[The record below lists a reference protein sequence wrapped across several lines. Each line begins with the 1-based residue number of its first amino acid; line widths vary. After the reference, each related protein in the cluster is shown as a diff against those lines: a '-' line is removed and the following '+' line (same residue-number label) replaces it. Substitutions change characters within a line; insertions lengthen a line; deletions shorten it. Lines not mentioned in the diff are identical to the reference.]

1 MTKRRAIVMT
11 PDGLA
16 ELPVGDSL
24 EGVGGSEGALAP
36 VTTSIDATVIPPFV
50 GTRRRTFSS
59 PRQFT
64 KGALTVDTVASS
76 PIVVAFLKN
85 GEFEASLTLQAL
97 ERFVVMPV
105 DISVNTGDYLTMSID
120 GGTFTG
126 LFVELM

>member
-1 MTKRRAIVMT
+1 MTKRRALVLV
-11 PDGLA
+11 DGLYT

-24 EGVGGSEGALAP
+24 EGAGGSGGALAP

-50 GTRRRTFSS
+50 GTRRRSFSA

-76 PIVVAFLKN
+76 PVVVAFLKN
-85 GEFEASLTLQAL
+85 GEFAASLTLPAF
-97 ERFVVMPV
+97 EHFVMMPV
-105 DISVNTGDYLTMSID
+105 DIRVDTGDYLTMSID

-126 LFVELM
+126 LFVELL